1 MHAEDAL
8 AAVQE
13 WKKWSPDARMYSDY
27 YDGVHKYPFASRKFI
42 NRYRWVLEQARENLC
57 PAVVDSFASKLLI
70 QGWESGNDTE
80 DKAAAKAMSTAVDEL
95 GLDVVIDMTHV
106 EQLKCA
112 DAYVLVWPDADDVN
126 RPWVKLASQS
136 AVMPDFS
143 RPGKLLWYATV
154 DIGADGYGLVNV
166 YFDDRLERYRT
177 GSKLRTEDL
186 GDSVLPTEIGTW
198 PTSADG
204 YVPNDLD
211 DDGPEIA
218 HTYGRVPAVWF
229 PHKARQLNTHGISIL
244 TDVVPIQD
252 ALNKSVADVI
262 VNSEAYAMPLRALMN
277 WKPKR
282 QLDPLTG
289 QPVTSKLE
297 FDPTAK
303 QLMGIEG
310 NGPLTQLDPPDV
322 SKINSLHDS
331 FANKIARIVG
341 LPAFYVSQPTGE
353 PPSGASL
360 RVLSSRLTDWARK
373 TQKVN
378 TSRWSEVASLLG
390 LDGVR
395 PVWVDP
401 APTDFSEELEN
412 AVTMKEIGY
421 DQRTVLQKLGEDP
434 DDIDRILTEKAD
446 QAPPVGGPQLVRG
459 FESGMSLEDQTA

>member
-1 MHAEDAL
+1 MPAEDAL

-27 YDGVHKYPFASRKFI
+27 YDGAHKYPFASRKFI
-42 NRYRWVLEQARENLC
+42 TRYRWVLEQARENLC

-70 QGWESGNDTE
+70 QGWESGGDA
-80 DKAAAKAMSTAVDEL
+80 DDQAAAKAMSAKVDEL

-112 DAYVLVWPDADDVN
+112 DAYVLVWPDADGMV

-136 AVMPDFS
+136 AVMPDWS
-143 RPGKLLWYATV
+143 RPGALKWYATV
-154 DIGADGYGLVNV
+154 DIDAEGWGRVNV
-166 YFDDRLERYRT
+166 YYDDHLERYRT

-186 GDSVLPTEIGTW
+186 GDTVTETIGEW
-198 PTSADG
+198 PKMSDG
-204 YVPNDLD
+204 YVPYDGD
-211 DDGPEIA
+211 DEDGPEIV
-218 HTYGRVPAVWF
+218 HDFGRVPAVWF
-229 PHKARQLNTHGISIL
+229 PHKARQLNTHGVSIL

-282 QLDPLTG
+282 QLDALTG

-322 SKINSLHDS
+322 SKINGLHDS

-341 LPAFYVSQPTGE
+341 LPAFYVSQLIGE

-373 TQKVN
+373 TQRVN
-378 TSRWSEVASLLG
+378 GPRWSEVAGLLG
-390 LDGVR
+390 LPNVR

-401 APTDFSEELEN
+401 SPVDESEQLEN
-412 AVTMKEIGY
+412 AVTRKEIGY
-421 DQRTVLQKLGEDP
+421 DQETILKKLGEDP
-434 DDIDRILTEKAD
+434 DDVARIMDAKAD
-446 QAPPVGGPQLVRG
+446 QAPPVNGPALVRG

>member
-1 MHAEDAL
+1 MPAEDAL

-13 WKKWSPDARMYSDY
+13 WKKWSPDARMFSDY
-27 YDGVHKYPFASRKFI
+27 YDGNHKYPFASRKFI
-42 NRYRWVLEQARENLC
+42 SRYRWILEQARENLC

-80 DKAAAKAMSTAVDEL
+80 DKAAAKAMSEAVDEL

-112 DAYVLVWPDADDVN
+112 DAYVLVWPDADAMI

-136 AVMPDFS
+136 AVMPDYS

-154 DIGADGYGLVNV
+154 DIDGDGYGRVNV
-166 YFDDRLERYRT
+166 YFGDRLERYRT
-177 GSKLRTEDL
+177 GDKLRTQDL
-186 GDSVLPTEIGTW
+186 GDRPAEDIGTW
-198 PTSADG
+198 PTMPDG
-204 YVPNDLD
+204 YVEYDGD
-211 DDGPEIA
+211 EDGPEIP
-218 HTYGRVPAVWF
+218 HDFGRVPAVWF

-282 QLDPLTG
+282 TLNPDTG
-289 QPVTSKLE
+289 LPVVPKLE
-297 FDPTAK
+297 FDPSAK
-303 QLMGIEG
+303 SLMGVEG

-322 SKINSLHDS
+322 SKINGLHDS

-378 TSRWSEVASLLG
+378 TPRWSEVADLLG
-390 LDGVR
+390 LPGVR

-421 DQRTVLQKLGEDP
+421 DQKTVLQKLGEDP
-434 DDIDRILTEKAD
+434 DDIERILEAKAD
-446 QAPPVGGPQLVRG
+446 QAPPVGGPALVRS